1 MKERFTVQVPYKLV
15 GDCRLVPYRLYSLL
29 DMERLFL
36 EKYLEIVKSLM
47 QWAHFFHPGA
57 KGEFP
62 RSESGQSM
70 VGALAEMADS
80 LRGIGL
86 SVSAK
91 RAEMSVHDFAIPGA
105 TWDHFRQACV
115 EIYNTMRCECESKL
129 FLYVP
134 EDRVSFYGLE
144 QPFGP
149 EIAERF
155 PLANDDISEAY
166 TCLALDRGTACVMHL
181 SRVAEVGLRALAAKL
196 DVKPQNDWGKYL
208 TEINDELDKRYKKSG
223 ARSEDEQFYAEAALA
238 FDRMRRV
245 WRNPSMHVDKSYSPE
260 RAKEILEA
268 VRSFMKHL
276 AARLYC

>member
-1 MKERFTVQVPYKLV
+1 
-15 GDCRLVPYRLYSLL
+15 
-29 DMERLFL
+29 
-36 EKYLEIVKSLM
+36 
-47 QWAHFFHPGA
+47 
-57 KGEFP
+57 
-62 RSESGQSM
+62 
-70 VGALAEMADS
+70 
-80 LRGIGL
+80 
-86 SVSAK
+86 
-91 RAEMSVHDFAIPGA
+91 
-105 TWDHFRQACV
+105 
-115 EIYNTMRCECESKL
+115 
-129 FLYVP
+129 
-134 EDRVSFYGLE
+134 
-144 QPFGP
+144 
-149 EIAERF
+149 
-155 PLANDDISEAY
+155 
-166 TCLALDRGTACVMHL
+166 MHL